1 MTIDAWID
9 AAAARDAHKTA
20 LICEDRRYDYGAMA
34 KAVAARAGWL
44 RAEGVA
50 AGDRVAWYGMNHEEV
65 FFLLFACARIGA
77 ILVPLNWRLAE
88 AEVAGIVADCA
99 PVLIVHDRNFGGVAA
114 RLTGPKIVDV
124 ADLSDLAEGHGEQD
138 GGEQDGGEQGGGVSL
153 SAPLLIVYTSGST
166 GKPKGVV
173 LAQKALVVNA
183 AMSVEAHGLTVDAT
197 VLNVLPMFHVGGL
210 NILPTPAF
218 SIGATVIIHERFD
231 PAAAL
236 AALENVTHAITV
248 PTVLGAIMAA
258 KGWPEADLRH
268 LRAISIGSTDV
279 PREMIDAVQARGVP
293 VIQIYG
299 ATETAPLAIYQRID
313 EAMATTGSIGR
324 VGLACEIKLAEGT
337 NEILVKG
344 PNILTEYWNNPEETA
359 RAIKDGWFHTGDV
372 AERDGRGLY
381 WFRDRIKHVIISGGE
396 NIYPAELERVLRPH
410 PAIAEV
416 AVVGRPDP
424 KWGEIP
430 VAVVVP
436 DGELTEEE
444 VFVAFDGALARYK
457 HPREV
462 VFTDALPRNA
472 MGKVVAADVRRKIG
486 A

>member
-1 MTIDAWID
+1 MTIDAWITD
-9 AAAARDAHKTA
+9 AAARDSAKTA

-34 KAVAARAGWL
+34 EAVTARAAWL
-44 RAEGVA
+44 RSKGIGR
-50 AGDRVAWYGMNHEEV
+50 GDRIAWYGMNHEEV

-99 PVLIVHDRNFGGVAA
+99 PKLVVHDEHFAA
-114 RLTGPKIVDV
+114 QAGRLVGPKIVCV
-124 ADLSDLAEGHGEQD
+124 TAVPDLSGDFDETGAWAKSPET
-138 GGEQDGGEQGGGVSL
+138 
-153 SAPLLIVYTSGST
+153 APLLIVYTSGST
-166 GKPKGVV
+166 GQPKGVV
-173 LAQKALVVNA
+173 LSQTALVANA
-183 AMSVEAHGLTVDAT
+183 AMSVEAHGLTSDDT

-218 SIGATVIIHERFD
+218 SVGATVIIHERFA
-231 PAAAL
+231 PAEAL
-236 AALENVTHAITV
+236 AELSNVTHAIVV
-248 PTVLGAIMAA
+248 PTVLGAIMALA
-258 KGWPEADLRH
+258 EWPTSQLTN
-268 LRAISIGSTDV
+268 LRALSIGSTDV

-293 VIQIYG
+293 VVQIYG
-299 ATETAPLAIYQRID
+299 ATETSPLAIYQRVP

-324 VGLACEIKLAEGT
+324 AGSECEIKLALGT

-344 PNILTEYWNNPEETA
+344 ANTLTEYWNNPNETA
-359 RAIKDGWFHTGDV
+359 LAIKDGWFHTGDV
-372 AERDGRGLY
+372 AERDADGLY

-416 AVVGRPDP
+416 AVVGRPDL

-436 DGELTEEE
+436 KGELTEEE

-472 MGKVVAADVRRKIG
+472 MGKVVAADVRAKIG